1 MRLMY
6 AYSVQQ
12 KYVANNYKFL
22 MLNYQKI
29 FKDLILFKFLGIL
42 SPSVLYF
49 KYLLLFFPSVKN
61 GSV

>member
-22 MLNYQKI
+22 MLNYQKNFQRFNFI
-29 FKDLILFKFLGIL
+29 
-42 SPSVLYF
+42 
-49 KYLLLFFPSVKN
+49 
-61 GSV
+61 